1 MALKPENLEIDNG
14 GKWWCKIYRQKSD
27 EYSPVPLLNI
37 ASLIINKYNIHPKAI
52 NDGTVFPYVSNQ
64 EVNRSL
70 KIIGEVCGI
79 TKYMSF
85 HLARHTFATA
95 ITLKNGVPIETVS
108 KMLGHKKLTT
118 TQIYADVDE
127 EKLNKDMSNIEK
139 FLLHRKG

>member
-1 MALKPENLEIDNG
+1 M
-14 GKWWCKIYRQKSD
+14 
-27 EYSPVPLLNI
+27 
-37 ASLIINKYNIHPKAI
+37 
-52 NDGTVFPYVSNQ
+52 
-64 EVNRSL
+64 NRSL

-79 TKYMSF
+79 IKYMSF

-127 EKLNKDMSNIEK
+127 EKLNKDMSNVERL
-139 FLLHRKG
+139 LLHRKE